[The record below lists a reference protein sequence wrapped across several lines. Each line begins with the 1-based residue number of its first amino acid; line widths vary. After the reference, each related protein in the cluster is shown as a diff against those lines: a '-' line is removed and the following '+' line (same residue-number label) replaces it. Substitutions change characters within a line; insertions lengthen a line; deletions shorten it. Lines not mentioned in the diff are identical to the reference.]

1 VKRAVPLAIAGLGLL
16 TACAHPP
23 EEGLAAVSTRALEL
37 PITVVASEVEG
48 RACRD
53 LHDEGRTRE
62 AEAVAAALRNAPG
75 ANALM
80 NAEFEVVQIY
90 QNLIECVLIV
100 RGTAVRIEPGQAKR
114 AASRRRAEA
123 EAGASPPP

>member
-1 VKRAVPLAIAGLGLL
+1 VKRAFAFAIACLGLL
-16 TACAHPP
+16 TACAHPS
-23 EEGLAAVSTRALEL
+23 EEGLSAVSTRALEL
-37 PITVVASEVEG
+37 PITVIAPDVEG

-80 NAEFEVVQIY
+80 NAEFKVVQIADDLL
-90 QNLIECVLIV
+90 QCTLIV
-100 RGTAVRIEPGQAKR
+100 RGTAVRIEPR
-114 AASRRRAEA
+114 
-123 EAGASPPP
+123 

>member
-1 VKRAVPLAIAGLGLL
+1 MRRCLPLLIAWLALL
-16 TACAHPP
+16 PACAHPTP

-37 PITVVASEVEG
+37 PVTVVASRVEG
-48 RACRD
+48 RACRG

-80 NAEFEVVQIY
+80 NAEFEVVQIT
-90 QNLIECVLIV
+90 QNLLQCVLIV
-100 RGTAVRIEPGQAKR
+100 RGTAVRIEPASEARSEAKP
-114 AASRRRAEA
+114 SEVQ
-123 EAGASPPP
+123 

>member
-1 VKRAVPLAIAGLGLL
+1 VRRWIPLAAAGLGLVS
-16 TACAHPP
+16 ACAHPP
-23 EEGLAAVSTRALEL
+23 EEGLEAVSTRALEL
-37 PITVVASEVEG
+37 PVTVIAREVEG

-80 NAEFEVVQIY
+80 NAEFKVVQIAD
-90 QNLIECVLIV
+90 NLLQCLLIV
-100 RGTAVRIEPGQAKR
+100 RGTAVRIEP
-114 AASRRRAEA
+114 ASEA
-123 EAGASPPP
+123 RSEP

>member
-1 VKRAVPLAIAGLGLL
+1 MSGRAATVFAALGML
-16 TACAHPP
+16 TGCAHTP

-37 PITVVASEVEG
+37 PITVIADKVEG

-53 LHDEGRTRE
+53 LHDPGRTRE

-80 NAEFEVVQIY
+80 NAEFEVVQVGD
-90 QNLIECVLIV
+90 NLRECLLRV
-100 RGTAVRIEPGQAKR
+100 RGTAVRIESQPPASESPQA
-114 AASRRRAEA
+114 S
-123 EAGASPPP
+123 GAQ

>member
-1 VKRAVPLAIAGLGLL
+1 VKRPLLLSIACLGFLS
-16 TACAHPP
+16 ACATPPP

-37 PITVVASEVEG
+37 PLTVVATRVEG

-53 LHDEGRTRE
+53 LHDKGRTRE

-80 NAEFEVVQIY
+80 NAEFEVVQIAD
-90 QNLIECVLIV
+90 NLLECVLIV
-100 RGTAVRIEPGQAKR
+100 RGTAVRIGP
-114 AASRRRAEA
+114 
-123 EAGASPPP
+123 

>member
-1 VKRAVPLAIAGLGLL
+1 VKRPFAFAIACLGLL

-23 EEGLAAVSTRALEL
+23 EEGLSAVSTRALEL
-37 PITVVASEVEG
+37 PVTVIAKDVEG
-48 RACRD
+48 RACRK

-80 NAEFEVVQIY
+80 NAEFEVVQIAD
-90 QNLIECVLIV
+90 NLLRCTLIV
-100 RGTAVRIEPGQAKR
+100 RGTAVRIGR
-114 AASRRRAEA
+114 
-123 EAGASPPP
+123 

>member
-1 VKRAVPLAIAGLGLL
+1 VRRIPWLALAALGLL
-16 TACAHPP
+16 AACAHPQA

-37 PITVVASEVEG
+37 PITVIAHQVEG

-53 LHDEGRTRE
+53 LHQPGRTRE

-80 NAEFEVVQIY
+80 NAEFEVVQVGDK
-90 QNLIECVLIV
+90 LLECVLRV
-100 RGTAVRIEPGQAKR
+100 RGTAVRIEP
-114 AASRRRAEA
+114 ASEA
-123 EAGASPPP
+123 RSEPKASEVH